1 MWRGLRVRQGAATG
15 RSCPAP
21 GCHELPFPEVA
32 LPVGW
37 RRNGAA
43 CGPRTVRVCARN
55 VSQNVSIY
63 KLLESNSTVN
73 SRRPRESRDLRCPR
87 PARVRY
93 FTHRVSHGHLE
104 PLVLDVLDV
113 RVLHE
118 HGAVER
124 EYGEVAGKAAPHL
137 LRLERHEHLG
147 AGQQLDRR
155 EAALPQQRPPHA
167 LHAHLR
173 PHRCVVVRPAMGLH
187 WVEPLHPLACIPA
200 AVGPEHEV
208 SAALLVLHLAP
219 RLTRG
224 PARHEEPPGVRV
236 SARHEEPPVGG
247 VVPQRG
253 LVREVSLA
261 RAVSGLAHR
270 RVVGRPVGVPHRAA
284 VEDLDP
290 HGRVRV
296 HARRVALVALIR
308 RLRPR
313 PT

>member
-1 MWRGLRVRQGAATG
+1 MSDPVLSPGEERGARSGGVRRRRHVRMWRGLKVRQGAATG

-63 KLLESNSTVN
+63 KVI
-73 SRRPRESRDLRCPR
+73 RVIQPYGKQPPCGPRESRSAL
-87 PARVRY
+87 PASREGTV
-93 FTHRVSHGHLE
+93 HRVSHGHFE

-147 AGQQLDRR
+147 AGQQLDR
-155 EAALPQQRPPHA
+155 
-167 LHAHLR
+167 
-173 PHRCVVVRPAMGLH
+173 
-187 WVEPLHPLACIPA
+187 
-200 AVGPEHEV
+200 
-208 SAALLVLHLAP
+208 
-219 RLTRG
+219 
-224 PARHEEPPGVRV
+224 
-236 SARHEEPPVGG
+236 
-247 VVPQRG
+247 
-253 LVREVSLA
+253 
-261 RAVSGLAHR
+261 
-270 RVVGRPVGVPHRAA
+270 
-284 VEDLDP
+284 
-290 HGRVRV
+290 
-296 HARRVALVALIR
+296 
-308 RLRPR
+308 
-313 PT
+313 